1 MTVRTLHES
10 ASGSRRGR
18 AVAAFTL
25 VEVILA
31 IVIALGILVVLLYFY
46 QQATSLREQVLQ
58 ETERISAARLLMDRI
73 TGELRASQADST
85 IGQGFVGSSNSIQFA
100 KTDVPSFASW
110 MGAPL
115 GRATFPATDLK
126 VVTYRL
132 ESSDGTNV
140 AGLLRLEEPLIPKQP
155 TTNSNELDL
164 TNDLSSFATNGPASP
179 VIGEIQLLQFRYW
192 SGTNWLDSWNSSGAP
207 EAVEVSL
214 GPEAITNETEQAD
227 AELPV
232 EIFRRVIY
240 LGGRGLAQSNTNAA
254 AKPESGE
261 SSPAED
267 AAPPTE
273 GAP

>member
-1 MTVRTLHES
+1 MTVLTLHES
-10 ASGSRRGR
+10 PDGSRRGR
-18 AVAAFTL
+18 SVAAFTL

-85 IGQGFVGSSNSIQFA
+85 LGQGFVGSSNSIQFA

-115 GRATFPATDLK
+115 GRSTFPVTDLK
-126 VVTYRL
+126 VVSYRL

-140 AGLLRLEEPLIPKQP
+140 AGLVRLEEPLIPKQQ
-155 TTNSNELDL
+155 TTNSDDLLL
-164 TNDLSSFATNGPASP
+164 TNDVPNSITNGPAPP
-179 VIGEIQLLQFRYW
+179 VLGEIQLLQFRYW
-192 SGTNWLDSWNSSGAP
+192 SGTNWLDSWNSSGVP

-214 GPEAITNETEQAD
+214 GPEAITNETEDVEA
-227 AELPV
+227 PV

-240 LGGRGLAQSNTNAA
+240 LGGRGLAQSNTTTA
-254 AKPESGE
+254 AKPEPGE
-261 SSPAED
+261 ASPAEG
-267 AAPPTE
+267 AAPPAE